1 MLFVRVFFPFALGY
15 AISYFY
21 RNANAIIQSN
31 LVDELGLGPADL
43 GLLTSV
49 YFFSFAVFQLPLGI
63 LLDRY
68 GPRRTEAA
76 LLLFAA
82 LGAWIFS
89 NAETSTGLVL
99 GRLLIGLGVSSCLMA
114 AFKAFVIW
122 FQSER
127 LPMINGLQ
135 MVAGGL
141 GALGATT
148 PLQNVL
154 YIMGWRD
161 VFSVLSIITVFAS
174 LCLWFFLPEHHSS
187 AEKKPDFKTQLQEM
201 VKVFRSPV
209 FWSIAPLTAISSGA
223 FLAIHGL
230 WIKPWLRDVANL
242 GEQESSQLLFS
253 MTLSVIMGYF
263 LLGIFTERLSRLFN
277 MRPISVGVFGMIL
290 FSLSQFSLAF
300 GWVSS
305 PMLLVTLLGF
315 LGTSNILIYA
325 GLFQIF
331 PKSYSGRVSTIL
343 NVQVFMGAFIIQW
356 GIGEIIELWSV
367 SEKGYD
373 PASYSFA
380 IGGLAL
386 LQVVGLVWF
395 FISQLYIKKKLQ
407 AA

>member
-43 GLLTSV
+43 GLLTSA

-174 LCLWFFLPEHHSS
+174 LCLWFVLPEHHSS

-230 WIKPWLRDVANL
+230 WIKPWLRDVADL

-263 LLGIFTERLSRLFN
+263 LLGIFTERLSRFFN

-395 FISQLYIKKKLQ
+395 FISQFYIKNKLQ

>member
-1 MLFVRVFFPFALGY
+1 MSSFFPFALGY

-31 LVDELGLGPADL
+31 LVAELSLGPADL
-43 GLLTSV
+43 GLLTSA
-49 YFFSFAVFQLPLGI
+49 YFFSFALFQLPLGI

-161 VFSVLSIITVFAS
+161 VFSMLSIITVFAS
-174 LCLWFFLPEHHSS
+174 LCLWFVLPEHHSS

-253 MTLSVIMGYF
+253 MTLSVIMGYL
-263 LLGIFTERLSRLFN
+263 LLGIFTERLSRFFN
-277 MRPISVGVFGMIL
+277 MRPISIGVFGMFL
-290 FSLSQFSLAF
+290 FSLAQFSLAF
-300 GWVSS
+300 GWLSNPIMLVS
-305 PMLLVTLLGF
+305 LLGF

-395 FISQLYIKKKLQ
+395 FISQFSIKRKFG
-407 AA
+407 AS

>member
-1 MLFVRVFFPFALGY
+1 MLFARVFFPFALGY

-43 GLLTSV
+43 GLLTSA

-230 WIKPWLRDVANL
+230 WIKPWLRDVADL

-263 LLGIFTERLSRLFN
+263 LLGIFTERLSRFFN
-277 MRPISVGVFGMIL
+277 MRPISVGIFGMIL

-305 PMLLVTLLGF
+305 PMLLVLLLGF
-315 LGTSNILIYA
+315 LGTSNILIYS

-343 NVQVFMGAFIIQW
+343 NVQVFMGAFLIQW

-373 PASYSFA
+373 PVSYSIA

-395 FISQLYIKKKLQ
+395 FISQFYIKNKLQ

>member
-1 MLFVRVFFPFALGY
+1 MLFARVYFPFALGY

-21 RNANAIIQSN
+21 RNANAIIESD
-31 LVDELGLGPADL
+31 LVDELSLGPADL
-43 GLLTSV
+43 GLLTSA
-49 YFFSFAVFQLPLGI
+49 YFFSFAAFQLPLGI

-127 LPMINGLQ
+127 LPIINGLQ

-161 VFSVLSIITVFAS
+161 VFSLLSIITVFAS
-174 LCLWFFLPEHHSS
+174 LCLWFVLPEHHSS
-187 AEKKPDFKTQLQEM
+187 TERKPDFKTQLQEM
-201 VKVFRSPV
+201 VKVFRSPI

-230 WIKPWLRDVANL
+230 WIKPWLRDVADL

-253 MTLSVIMGYF
+253 MTLSVILGYF
-263 LLGIFTERLSRLFN
+263 LLGIFTERLSRFFN

-290 FSLSQFSLAF
+290 FSLAQFSLVF
-300 GWVSS
+300 GWASS
-305 PMLLVTLLGF
+305 PMLLVIMLGF
-315 LGTSNILIYA
+315 LGTSNILTYA
-325 GLFQIF
+325 GLVQIF
-331 PKSYSGRVSTIL
+331 PKNLSGRVSTIL
-343 NVQVFMGAFIIQW
+343 NVQVFMVAFIIQW
-356 GIGEIIELWSV
+356 GIGEIIELWSLT
-367 SEKGYD
+367 ETGYD
-373 PASYSFA
+373 PTSYRVA
-380 IGGLAL
+380 ISALVL
-386 LQVVGLVWF
+386 LQVSGLVWF
-395 FISQLYIKKKLQ
+395 FISQLFIKRKMYVS
-407 AA
+407 

>member
-1 MLFVRVFFPFALGY
+1 MLFVRVFFPFAFGY

-43 GLLTSV
+43 GLLTSA
-49 YFFSFAVFQLPLGI
+49 YFFSFALFQLPLGI

-135 MVAGGL
+135 MVAGGM

-174 LCLWFFLPEHHSS
+174 LCLWFVLPEHHSS
-187 AEKKPDFKTQLQEM
+187 LEKKPGFKKQLHEM
-201 VKVFRSPV
+201 GNVFYSPF

-230 WIKPWLRDVANL
+230 WIKPWLRDVADL

-253 MTLSVIMGYF
+253 MTLSVITGYF
-263 LLGIFTERLSRLFN
+263 LLGIFTERLSRFFN

-290 FSLSQFSLAF
+290 FSISQFSLAF

-305 PMLLVTLLGF
+305 PILLVLLLGF

-331 PKSYSGRVSTIL
+331 PKKYSGRVSTIL
-343 NVQVFMGAFIIQW
+343 NVQVFLGAFLIQW
-356 GIGEIIELWSV
+356 GIGGIIELWSV

-395 FISQLYIKKKLQ
+395 FISQFYIKNKLQ

>member
-1 MLFVRVFFPFALGY
+1 MLFVRVFFPFAFGY

-76 LLLFAA
+76 LLLFAS

-174 LCLWFFLPEHHSS
+174 LCLWFVLPENHSS
-187 AEKKPDFKTQLQEM
+187 TERKPDFKTQLQEM

-209 FWSIAPLTAISSGA
+209 FWSIAPLTALSSGA

-230 WIKPWLRDVANL
+230 WIKPWLRDVADL

-263 LLGIFTERLSRLFN
+263 LLGIFTERLSRFFN

-290 FSLSQFSLAF
+290 FSISQFSLAF

-305 PMLLVTLLGF
+305 PMLLVLLLGF
-315 LGTSNILIYA
+315 LGSSNILIYA

-343 NVQVFMGAFIIQW
+343 NVQVFMGAFLIQW

-395 FISQLYIKKKLQ
+395 FISQYYIKNKLQ

>member
-43 GLLTSV
+43 GLLTSA

-230 WIKPWLRDVANL
+230 WIKPWLRDVADL

-263 LLGIFTERLSRLFN
+263 LLGIFTERLSRFFN

-305 PMLLVTLLGF
+305 PILLVSLLGF

-331 PKSYSGRVSTIL
+331 PKNYSGRVSTIL

-395 FISQLYIKKKLQ
+395 FISQFYIKNKL
-407 AA
+407 

>member
-43 GLLTSV
+43 GLLTSA

-161 VFSVLSIITVFAS
+161 VFSLLSIITVFAS
-174 LCLWFFLPEHHSS
+174 LCLWFVLPEHHSS
-187 AEKKPDFKTQLQEM
+187 AEKKPDFKTQLKEM
-201 VKVFRSPV
+201 GTVFRSPV
-209 FWSIAPLTAISSGA
+209 FWSIAPLTALSSGA

-230 WIKPWLRDVANL
+230 WIKPWLRDVADL

-263 LLGIFTERLSRLFN
+263 LLGIFAERLSRFFN

-290 FSLSQFSLAF
+290 FSLAQFSLAF

-305 PMLLVTLLGF
+305 PMLLVSLLGF

-343 NVQVFMGAFIIQW
+343 NVQVFMGAFLIQW

-395 FISQLYIKKKLQ
+395 FISQFYIKNKLQ

>member
-1 MLFVRVFFPFALGY
+1 MLFLRVFLPFALGY

-43 GLLTSV
+43 GLLTSA

-174 LCLWFFLPEHHSS
+174 LCLWFVLPEHHSS
-187 AEKKPDFKTQLQEM
+187 AKKPDFKTQLQEM

-230 WIKPWLRDVANL
+230 WIKPWLRDVAEL

-263 LLGIFTERLSRLFN
+263 LLGIFTERLSRFFN

-305 PMLLVTLLGF
+305 PMLLVSLLGF

-331 PKSYSGRVSTIL
+331 PKNYSGRVSTIL

-395 FISQLYIKKKLQ
+395 FISQFYIKNKLQ

>member
-174 LCLWFFLPEHHSS
+174 ICLWFVLPEHHSS
-187 AEKKPDFKTQLQEM
+187 ADKKPEFKTQLKEM
-201 VKVFRSPV
+201 GTVFRSLV

-230 WIKPWLRDVANL
+230 WIKPWLRDVADL

-315 LGTSNILIYA
+315 LGTSTILIYA

-395 FISQLYIKKKLQ
+395 FISQFYIKNKLQ

>member
-43 GLLTSV
+43 GLLTSA

-127 LPMINGLQ
+127 LPIINGLQ

-161 VFSVLSIITVFAS
+161 VFSLLSIITVFAS
-174 LCLWFFLPEHHSS
+174 LCLWFVLPEHHSS
-187 AEKKPDFKTQLQEM
+187 TERKPDFKTQLQEM
-201 VKVFRSPV
+201 VKVFRSPI

-230 WIKPWLRDVANL
+230 WIKPWLRDVADL

-253 MTLSVIMGYF
+253 MTLSVIVGYF
-263 LLGIFTERLSRLFN
+263 LLGIFTERLSRFFN

-290 FSLSQFSLAF
+290 FSLAQFSLAF

-305 PMLLVTLLGF
+305 PMLLVSLIGF

-395 FISQLYIKKKLQ
+395 FISQFYIKNKLQ

>member
-1 MLFVRVFFPFALGY
+1 MLFGRVFFPFALGY

-43 GLLTSV
+43 GLLTSA
-49 YFFSFAVFQLPLGI
+49 YFFSFALFQLPLGI

-127 LPMINGLQ
+127 LPMINGMQ

-154 YIMGWRD
+154 YIIGWRD
-161 VFSVLSIITVFAS
+161 VFLVLSIITVFAS
-174 LCLWFFLPEHHSS
+174 FFLWFVLPEHHSS
-187 AEKKPDFKTQLQEM
+187 AEQKPDFKTQLQEM

-209 FWSIAPLTAISSGA
+209 FWSIAPLTTISSGA

-230 WIKPWLRDVANL
+230 WIKPWLRDVADL

-263 LLGIFTERLSRLFN
+263 LLGIFAERLSRFFN

-305 PMLLVTLLGF
+305 PILLVSLLGF

-331 PKSYSGRVSTIL
+331 PKNYSGRVSTIL

-395 FISQLYIKKKLQ
+395 FISQFYIKNKL
-407 AA
+407 

>member
-49 YFFSFAVFQLPLGI
+49 YFFSFAAFQLPLGI

-68 GPRRTEAA
+68 GPRRTETV

-161 VFSVLSIITVFAS
+161 VFSLLSIITVFAS
-174 LCLWFFLPEHHSS
+174 LCLWFVLPEHHSS
-187 AEKKPDFKTQLQEM
+187 RDKKPDFKTQLKEM
-201 VKVFRSPV
+201 GTVFRSPV
-209 FWSIAPLTAISSGA
+209 FWSIAPLTALSSGA

-230 WIKPWLRDVANL
+230 WIKPWLRDVADL

-263 LLGIFTERLSRLFN
+263 LLGIFTERLSRFFN

-290 FSLSQFSLAF
+290 FSLSQFALAF

-305 PMLLVTLLGF
+305 PILLVLLLGF

-395 FISQLYIKKKLQ
+395 FISQFYIKNKLQ

>member
-43 GLLTSV
+43 GLLTSA

-174 LCLWFFLPEHHSS
+174 LCLWFVLPEHHSS

-201 VKVFRSPV
+201 VKVFRSPI

-230 WIKPWLRDVANL
+230 WIKPWLRDVADL

-263 LLGIFTERLSRLFN
+263 LLGIFTERLSRFFN
-277 MRPISVGVFGMIL
+277 MRPISVGVFGMFL
-290 FSLSQFSLAF
+290 FSLAQFSLAF
-300 GWVSS
+300 GWLSN
-305 PMLLVTLLGF
+305 PMLLVLLLGF

-343 NVQVFMGAFIIQW
+343 NVQVFMGAFLIQW

-395 FISQLYIKKKLQ
+395 FISQFYIKNKLQ

>member
-43 GLLTSV
+43 GLLTSA

-68 GPRRTEAA
+68 GPRRTEAV

-82 LGAWIFS
+82 LGSWIFS
-89 NAETSTGLVL
+89 NAETSSGLVL
-99 GRLLIGLGVSSCLMA
+99 GRLLIGLGVSACLMA

-122 FQSER
+122 FQSKR
-127 LPMINGLQ
+127 LPMINGMQ

-141 GALGATT
+141 GALGATI

-154 YIMGWRD
+154 YIMDWRG
-161 VFSVLSIITVFAS
+161 VFLGLSIITVFAS
-174 LCLWFFLPEHHSS
+174 LCLWFVLPEHHSS
-187 AEKKPDFKTQLQEM
+187 ADKKPDLKTQLKEM
-201 VKVFRSPV
+201 GTVFRSPV
-209 FWSIAPLTAISSGA
+209 FWGIAPLTALSSGA

-230 WIKPWLRDVANL
+230 WIKPWLRDVADL
-242 GEQESSQLLFS
+242 GEQESSQLLFL

-263 LLGIFTERLSRLFN
+263 MLGIFTERLSHLFN
-277 MRPISVGVFGMIL
+277 MRPISVGVFGMSL

-305 PMLLVTLLGF
+305 PMLLVLLLGF

-343 NVQVFMGAFIIQW
+343 NVQVFMGAFLIQW

-380 IGGLAL
+380 IGGLAF
-386 LQVVGLVWF
+386 LQGVGLVWF
-395 FISQLYIKKKLQ
+395 FISQLSIKRKLG
-407 AA
+407 AP

>member
-31 LVDELGLGPADL
+31 LVDELSLGPADL
-43 GLLTSV
+43 GLLTSA

-68 GPRRTEAA
+68 GPRRTESA

-154 YIMGWRD
+154 YIMSWRD

-174 LCLWFFLPEHHSS
+174 LCLWFVLPEHHSS
-187 AEKKPDFKTQLQEM
+187 VEKKPGFKKQLHEM
-201 VKVFRSPV
+201 GNVFCSPV

-230 WIKPWLRDVANL
+230 WIKPWLRDVADL

-253 MTLSVIMGYF
+253 MTLSVIIGYF
-263 LLGIFTERLSRLFN
+263 LLGIFTERLSRFFN

-305 PMLLVTLLGF
+305 PMLLVSLLGF

-343 NVQVFMGAFIIQW
+343 NVQVFLCAFLIQW
-356 GIGEIIELWSV
+356 GIGEIIELWSE

-386 LQVVGLVWF
+386 LQVVALGWF
-395 FISQLYIKKKLQ
+395 FISQFYIKNKLQ
-407 AA
+407 AV

>member
-1 MLFVRVFFPFALGY
+1 MLFVRVFFPFAFGY

-31 LVDELGLGPADL
+31 LVDDLGLGPADL
-43 GLLTSV
+43 GLLTSA

-82 LGAWIFS
+82 LGALIFS

-154 YIMGWRD
+154 YIMAGGM
-161 VFSVLSIITVFAS
+161 FSQCFPSLQYLLHCVYGLFCRSIIVRQKKNLILKHSCKKWEMFSAVRFSGAS
-174 LCLWFFLPEHHSS
+174 LH
-187 AEKKPDFKTQLQEM
+187 
-201 VKVFRSPV
+201 
-209 FWSIAPLTAISSGA
+209 
-223 FLAIHGL
+223 
-230 WIKPWLRDVANL
+230 
-242 GEQESSQLLFS
+242 
-253 MTLSVIMGYF
+253 
-263 LLGIFTERLSRLFN
+263 
-277 MRPISVGVFGMIL
+277 
-290 FSLSQFSLAF
+290 
-300 GWVSS
+300 
-305 PMLLVTLLGF
+305 
-315 LGTSNILIYA
+315 
-325 GLFQIF
+325 
-331 PKSYSGRVSTIL
+331 
-343 NVQVFMGAFIIQW
+343 
-356 GIGEIIELWSV
+356 
-367 SEKGYD
+367 
-373 PASYSFA
+373 
-380 IGGLAL
+380 
-386 LQVVGLVWF
+386 
-395 FISQLYIKKKLQ
+395 
-407 AA
+407 

>member
-43 GLLTSV
+43 GLLTSA

-230 WIKPWLRDVANL
+230 WIKPWLRDVADL

-263 LLGIFTERLSRLFN
+263 LLGIFTERLSRFFN

-315 LGTSNILIYA
+315 LGTSHILIYA

-395 FISQLYIKKKLQ
+395 FISQFYIKNKLQ

>member
-21 RNANAIIQSN
+21 RNANAVIQSN
-31 LVDELGLGPADL
+31 LADDLGIGPADL
-43 GLLTSV
+43 GILTSA
-49 YFFSFAVFQLPLGI
+49 YFFSFAIFQLPLGI

-68 GPRRTEAA
+68 GPRRTEAV

-82 LGAWIFS
+82 LGACIFS
-89 NAETSTGLVL
+89 TAETSTGLVL
-99 GRLLIGLGVSSCLMA
+99 GRLLIGLGVSACLMA
-114 AFKAFVIW
+114 AFKAYVIW

-127 LPMINGLQ
+127 LPMINGMQ
-135 MVAGGL
+135 MVAGGF

-154 YIMGWRD
+154 NLTDWRG
-161 VFSVLSIITVFAS
+161 VFFGLSIITVVAS
-174 LCLWFFLPEHHSS
+174 FCLWFIVPEHHSS
-187 AEKKPDFKTQLQEM
+187 VEKKPDFKTQLQEM
-201 VKVFRSPV
+201 IMVFRSPF

-230 WIKPWLRDVANL
+230 WIKPWLRDVADI
-242 GEQESSQLLFS
+242 GERESSQLLFS

-263 LLGIFTERLSRLFN
+263 LLGIFTERFSRFFN

-290 FSLSQFSLAF
+290 FSLAQFSLAF
-300 GWVSS
+300 SWLSN
-305 PMLLVTLLGF
+305 PMMLVFLLGF

-331 PKSYSGRVSTIL
+331 PKSFSGRVSTIL

-356 GIGEIIELWSV
+356 GIGEIIELWPF

-380 IGGLAL
+380 IGGLAV

-395 FISQLYIKKKLQ
+395 FISQFYIKNKLHTL
-407 AA
+407 

>member
-1 MLFVRVFFPFALGY
+1 MLFARVYFPFALGY

-21 RNANAIIQSN
+21 RNANAIIESD

-43 GLLTSV
+43 GLLTSA
-49 YFFSFAVFQLPLGI
+49 YFFSFAAFQLPLGI

-89 NAETSTGLVL
+89 NAETSTGLIA
-99 GRLLIGLGVSSCLMA
+99 GRLLIGLGVSACLMA
-114 AFKAFVIW
+114 AFKAYVIW

-148 PLQNVL
+148 PLQNAL
-154 YIMGWRD
+154 YFTDWRG
-161 VFSVLSIITVFAS
+161 VFLGLAIITVFAS
-174 LCLWFFLPEHHSS
+174 ICLWFVLPEHHSS
-187 AEKKPDFKTQLQEM
+187 VEKKPDFKTQLQEM
-201 VKVFRSPV
+201 VKVFRSQF

-230 WIKPWLRDVANL
+230 WIKPWLRDVADL

-305 PMLLVTLLGF
+305 PMLLVLLLGF

-343 NVQVFMGAFIIQW
+343 NVQVFMGAFLIQW

-395 FISQLYIKKKLQ
+395 FISQFYIKNKLQ